1 MSIGCSYEAL
11 NRPADVMTAY
21 TRYLD
26 MEPVSDNADTVRRRL
41 EEFARLIDANP
52 EPLQAP

>member
-1 MSIGCSYEAL
+1 
-11 NRPADVMTAY
+11 MTAY

-41 EEFARLIDANP
+41 EGLARLMDPDP
-52 EPLQAP
+52 ERSQAP